1 MKIHD
6 WNPDDGDALQG
17 DVCLFRVPDH
27 IEIDTSDEIAASYGR
42 PAKQYR
48 EAVRT

>member
-6 WNPDDGDALQG
+6 WNPDEGDALQG
-17 DVCLFRVPDH
+17 DVCLFRLPDN
-27 IEIDTSDEIAASYGR
+27 IKLNKSGGR
-42 PAKQYR
+42 PANRYR